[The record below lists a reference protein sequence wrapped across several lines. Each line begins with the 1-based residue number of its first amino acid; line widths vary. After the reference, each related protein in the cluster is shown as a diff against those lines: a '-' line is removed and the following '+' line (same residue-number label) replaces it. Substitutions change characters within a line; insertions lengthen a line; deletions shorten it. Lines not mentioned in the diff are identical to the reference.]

1 MLVAAIIAG
10 SEHTVAW
17 PPAPAPAPAACEIE
31 PPMPPAAAAAAIDPP
46 PAAGGGCELDMGP
59 AEATEAMLLWKSPRG
74 VAADPRLLLVG
85 DSMLLLSPPSKAEE
99 AAAAAAVGEAMTTG
113 QAERKPAEGS
123 AEEGMRPC
131 TVLSVLVQD
140 VVMDVGGA
148 RKNVPHGL

>member
-17 PPAPAPAPAACEIE
+17 PPGPAPAACEIE

-46 PAAGGGCELDMGP
+46 PPPTAGRGCVLDMGP

-113 QAERKPAEGS
+113 QAERKPAERMAG
-123 AEEGMRPC
+123 EGGAH
-131 TVLSVLVQD
+131 VLVEHAIMSAWHLVCD
-140 VVMDVGGA
+140 PCA
-148 RKNVPHGL
+148 SP